1 MWPWT
6 EAVVPA
12 GGKAIIPLWEMKIAT
27 IIEEE
32 TCEIQKVD
40 NQLDVGQQKVEIP
53 APYHALARLTIDIL
67 VLSRSR
73 VEKPCSKRVSPE
85 LCLTTR
91 IDLFLWKAKDTG
103 YPTYYKLVTSLAI
116 NCSSLIRVMD
126 SYRFASCVERN
137 GFAGCKESELR
148 VDLSRFSKGLH
159 KFRVFS
165 KSIL

>member
-1 MWPWT
+1 
-6 EAVVPA
+6 
-12 GGKAIIPLWEMKIAT
+12 MKIAT

-40 NQLDVGQQKVEIP
+40 NQLDVGQVEIP

-91 IDLFLWKAKDTG
+91 IDLFR
-103 YPTYYKLVTSLAI
+103 VTL
-116 NCSSLIRVMD
+116 LIT
-126 SYRFASCVERN
+126 SW
-137 GFAGCKESELR
+137 
-148 VDLSRFSKGLH
+148 SRA
-159 KFRVFS
+159 
-165 KSIL
+165 